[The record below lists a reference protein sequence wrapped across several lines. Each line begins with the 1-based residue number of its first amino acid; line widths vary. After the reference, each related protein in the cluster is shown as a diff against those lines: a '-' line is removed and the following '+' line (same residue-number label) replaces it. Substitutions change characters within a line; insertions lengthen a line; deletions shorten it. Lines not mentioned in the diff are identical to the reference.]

1 MLSVACQVLKKGKK
15 FKVPVN
21 NIYLKNFA
29 CFFFLKRI
37 PNGEKETRNREIF
50 QLLICFN
57 SCEFQRSK

>member
-29 CFFFLKRI
+29 CFFFF
-37 PNGEKETRNREIF
+37 KENSKWREGDKKWRNFPIINLF
-50 QLLICFN
+50 QFL
-57 SCEFQRSK
+57 